1 MSRWAKVRSSNAQKK
16 QSMQITVIRKNDEKV
31 ELCCEHVSH
40 QAASWVQSKLTATFV
55 CEACLDR
62 VCMFSL
68 SSSGCQVSVYIIQ
81 TSRFAELMITDH
93 RLE

>member
-1 MSRWAKVRSSNAQKK
+1 MCRWAEVRSSNAKKK
-16 QSMQITVIRKNDEKV
+16 QSMQITVIRRNDEKV
-31 ELCCEHVSH
+31 EMCCERVSH
-40 QAASWVQSKLTATFV
+40 RAASWVQSKLTATFV

-68 SSSGCQVSVYIIQ
+68 SSSGCQVSVCVIQ
-81 TSRFAELMITDH
+81 TSRFAELMITDD